1 MHYRQIET
9 FRAVLLTGSA
19 SRAAELLDITQ
30 PAVSRAVAELE
41 RSVGFALFDRS
52 GGRLAPTAEARL
64 LFAEVDKA
72 FVGLDKIRAEAARIR
87 DFGAGAIR
95 IASLSA
101 FANTLMPKAIQ
112 AFNKRHPGV
121 PITLQIRASSVVREL
136 VASGSFDLGIAAD
149 EVDLTGIH
157 HEHFGRSEGVCALPP
172 GDPLASRQ
180 VISAE
185 DLEGRPF
192 VALAPEDRARQRL
205 ESVLTERGIRP
216 KIIVETPSSST
227 VCALVLAGVGIGMVN
242 PCAAA
247 GFAGLGLITRPL
259 RPSVEFRKVLL
270 FRDSSPQSRLHR
282 SLISEMRRVA
292 PQFGIKVKDHA

>member
-72 FVGLDKIRAEAARIR
+72 FIGLDKIRAEAARIR

-101 FANTLMPKAIQ
+101 LANTLMPQAIQ
-112 AFNKRHPGV
+112 AFGKRHPGV

-157 HEHFGRSEGVCALPP
+157 HEHFGRSDGVCALLP
-172 GDPLASRQ
+172 GDPLAAKE
-180 VISAE
+180 VVEAE
-185 DLEGRPF
+185 DLDGRAF
-192 VALAPEDRARQRL
+192 VALAPEDKARQRL
-205 ESVLTERGIRP
+205 ERVLNERGVRP
-216 KIIVETPSSST
+216 RIIVETPSSST
-227 VCALVLAGVGIGMVN
+227 VCALVMAGLGIGLVN
-242 PCAAA
+242 PSAAA
-247 GFAGLGLITRPL
+247 GFTGLGLITKPL
-259 RPSVEFRKVLL
+259 RPSIEFRSVLL
-270 FRDSSPQSRLHR
+270 FRDNAPQSRLQR
-282 SLISEMRRVA
+282 SLISEMLRLA
-292 PQFGIKVKDHA
+292 PRFGIKVKSPA

>member
-9 FRAVLLTGSA
+9 FRAVVLTGSA

-52 GGRLAPTAEARL
+52 SGRLSPTAEGRL
-64 LFAEVDKA
+64 LFVEVDKA
-72 FVGLDKIRAEAARIR
+72 FVGLDKLRAEAARIR

-101 FANTLMPKAIQ
+101 FANTVIPKAIQ
-112 AFNKRHPGV
+112 AFNKRHPGI
-121 PITLQIRASSVVREL
+121 PITLQIRGSSVVREL

-157 HEHFGRSEGVCALPP
+157 HEHFGRSYGVCALPP
-172 GDPLASRQ
+172 GDPLAFKDS
-180 VISAE
+180 ITAE
-185 DLEGRPF
+185 DLDGRPF

-205 ESVLTERGIRP
+205 ENVLNQRGIRP
-216 KIIVETPSSST
+216 RIIVETPSSST

-247 GFAGLGLITRPL
+247 GFVGLGLITRPL
-259 RPSVEFRKVLL
+259 RPSIEFRKILL

-282 SLISEMRRVA
+282 SLIAELRRVA
-292 PQFGIKVKDHA
+292 PQFGVKTKGTN

>member
-9 FRAVLLTGSA
+9 FRAVILTGSA

-30 PAVSRAVAELE
+30 PAVSRAIAELE

-52 GGRLAPTAEARL
+52 GGRLSPTAEARL
-64 LFAEVDKA
+64 LFAEVDRA

-95 IASLSA
+95 VASLSA
-101 FANTLMPKAIQ
+101 VANTLMPKAIR
-112 AFNKRHPGV
+112 AFNKRHAGV
-121 PITLQIRASSVVREL
+121 PVTLQIRASSVVREL

-157 HEHFGRSEGVCALPP
+157 HEHFGRSHGVCALPP
-172 GDPLASRQ
+172 NDPLAFKD
-180 VISAE
+180 VITSE
-185 DLEGRPF
+185 DLDGRPF

-205 ESVLTERGIRP
+205 EAVLTERGVRP
-216 KIIVETPSSST
+216 RIIVETPSSST

-247 GFAGLGLITRPL
+247 GFKDLGLTIRPL
-259 RPSVEFRKVLL
+259 RPVVEFRKVLL
-270 FRDSSPQSRLHR
+270 FRDNSPLSRLLR
-282 SLISEMRRVA
+282 TFITELRRVA
-292 PQFGIKVKDHA
+292 PQFGIMLKSTA

>member
-9 FRAVLLTGSA
+9 FRAVVLTGSA

-52 GGRLAPTAEARL
+52 SGRLSPTAEGRL
-64 LFAEVDKA
+64 LFVEVDKA
-72 FVGLDKIRAEAARIR
+72 FVGLDKLRAEAARIR

-101 FANTLMPKAIQ
+101 FANTVIPKAIQ
-112 AFNKRHPGV
+112 AFNKRHPGI
-121 PITLQIRASSVVREL
+121 PITLQIRGSSVVREL

-157 HEHFGRSEGVCALPP
+157 HEHFGRSYGVCALPP
-172 GDPLASRQ
+172 GDPLAFKDS
-180 VISAE
+180 ITAE
-185 DLEGRPF
+185 DLDGRPF

-205 ESVLTERGIRP
+205 ENVLNQRGIRP
-216 KIIVETPSSST
+216 RIIVETPSSST

-247 GFAGLGLITRPL
+247 GFVGLGLITKPL
-259 RPSVEFRKVLL
+259 RPSIEFRKILL

-282 SLISEMRRVA
+282 SLIAELRRVA
-292 PQFGIKVKDHA
+292 PQFGVKTKGTN